1 VASYFKSRR
10 RGKIMKKLLS
20 IAAGLVV
27 ALASMINPTTFPV
40 QAQGNQVVVMG
51 DITASTTWTPA
62 NEYLLS
68 GAVFVKA
75 GATLTILPGTV
86 IKGQDR
92 SFLVVEQGARIM
104 AEGTPTAPIVFT
116 SAAAPGTRTPQ
127 DWAGVW
133 INGRAPINV
142 PGGVDQGEGGLTGL
156 YGGNDPN
163 DSSGV
168 IRYVRIEFAG
178 FPVAPDRELN
188 NFTLAGVGAGTV
200 VDHLHVNR
208 GADDAIEFFGG
219 TVNVKYIL
227 ITGPGDDGFDWQ
239 TGYTGKA
246 QFIVFQQ
253 DGEVDPSSERGVE
266 ADNNENDNN
275 LLPRSNPV
283 VYNATFV
290 GDPRPGIG
298 GRGGIVLRRGTNAQ
312 MYNLIVTG
320 FKGAGIDVQGGVSQ
334 GLLTGGQLKVA
345 NSIFFMNNPNLAT
358 GVTETALGGVATIL
372 QQDPMLRDPF
382 ALGNPD
388 FRPRDGSPAKLASM
402 VAQPPADG
410 FFEPVNYIGGVNP
423 ENDWTKGKWV
433 QINLN

>member
-1 VASYFKSRR
+1 
-10 RGKIMKKLLS
+10 MKREFLS
-20 IAAGLVV
+20 SVAGLMV
-27 ALASMINPTTFPV
+27 ALASIVNLMTSPV
-40 QAQGNQVVVMG
+40 SAQGSVVVVEG
-51 DITASTTWTPA
+51 DITSDTTWTPSH
-62 NEYLLS
+62 EYLLN
-68 GAVFVKA
+68 GAVFVRA
-75 GATLTILPGTV
+75 GATLTILPGTT

-92 SFLVVEQGARIM
+92 SFLVIERGAKIM

-127 DWAGVW
+127 DWGGLW

-142 PGGVDQGEGGLTGL
+142 PGGEDLGEAGLTGT
-156 YGGNDPN
+156 YGGNDPD

-188 NFTLAGVGAGTV
+188 NFTLAGVGAGTI
-200 VDHLHVNR
+200 VDHVHVNR
-208 GADDAIEFFGG
+208 GADDGIEFFGG

-253 DGEVDPSSERGVE
+253 DGEVDPSADRGIE
-266 ADNNENDNN
+266 ADNNENNN
-275 LLPRSNPV
+275 LFTPVSNPI

-290 GDPRPGIG
+290 GDSRPGVG
-298 GRGGIVLRRGTNAQ
+298 GAAGIVLRRGTNAQ
-312 MYNLIVTG
+312 LRNVIVTG
-320 FKGAGIDVQGGVSQ
+320 FKRAGIDVQGSVSQ
-334 GLLTGGQLKVA
+334 GLLTGGQLTVA
-345 NSIFFMNNPNLAT
+345 NSIFFGNNPNFMP
-358 GVTETALGGVATIL
+358 GVTNDQLASLNAQE
-372 QQDPMLRDPF
+372 DPRLRDAF
-382 ALGNPD
+382 NLDAPD
-388 FRPRDGSPAKLASM
+388 FRPADGSPALNTNLMAL
-402 VAQPPADG
+402 PPSDG

-423 ENDWTKGKWV
+423 ENDWTKAQWI